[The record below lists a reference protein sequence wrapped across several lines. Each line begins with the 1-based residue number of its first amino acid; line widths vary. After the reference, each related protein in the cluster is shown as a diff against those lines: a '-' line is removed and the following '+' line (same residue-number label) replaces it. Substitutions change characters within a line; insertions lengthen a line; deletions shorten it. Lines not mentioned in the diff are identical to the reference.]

1 MATPSNRV
9 PVRVARG
16 TKASLTASLADLK
29 EGEVC
34 YATDENR
41 LYVIEGGAL
50 TLAAPDLS
58 ATSVDALS
66 DVDTTTA
73 TPTDGQVLAWVN
85 ANSQWEPADAVATI
99 DDLTDVDTSTA
110 APTDGQVL
118 TWDNAGSTWE
128 PATPAVTDAS
138 SARTL
143 LGIGE
148 YADDTAA
155 GSGGVASGALY
166 YNTTNSNYVLK
177 S

>member
-73 TPTDGQVLAWVN
+73 
-85 ANSQWEPADAVATI
+85 
-99 DDLTDVDTSTA
+99 

-128 PATPAVTDAS
+128 PATPAVTDAA